1 MHFRSVAAA
10 LILAA
15 LIIPHAAFGQGA
27 WPEDCKLVRMAHLPM
42 TFKANHVSVP
52 GLVNGKEVTLAV
64 DTGGYASSLTKPATD
79 NIGLVRHRMNSV
91 TITDMGGKVADEYV
105 RVDSF
110 RIGNLERD
118 GVDLMVMGSF
128 PGIDGL
134 IAPDLLRNY
143 DAELDFAGGQF
154 SLFKHHPCADRAVYW
169 TGSYAVV
176 PFGVSSDGHMRV
188 PVTLDGKDTYAV
200 LDTGAGVSVLSM
212 QNAKHMF
219 DLGADSPN
227 VEAAGQLTG
236 ATGSQVNSYTYPFKT
251 LTMGGVTVANP
262 KIELTEGRNFLG
274 DNDASI
280 LLGMD
285 VLSKLHLYIAYR
297 EQKLYITD
305 AQAQ

>member
-15 LIIPHAAFGQGA
+15 LMIPHAAFGQGA
-27 WPEDCKLVRMAHLPM
+27 WPEDCKLVRVAQLPM
-42 TFKANHVSVP
+42 TLKSNDATVP
-52 GLVNGKEVTLAV
+52 GLVNGKTVTLAI
-64 DTGGYASSLTKPATD
+64 DTGGYASSLTKTATD
-79 NIGLVRHRMNSV
+79 NLGLVRHRMNSV
-91 TITDMGGKVADEYV
+91 IIRDMGGKVADEYV

-118 GVDLMVMGSF
+118 GVYLMVMESF

-143 DAELDFAGGQF
+143 DVELDFAGRQF

-176 PFGVSSDGHMRV
+176 PFGVTGDGHMRV
-188 PVTLDGKDTYAV
+188 PVSLDGKDTYAV
-200 LDTGAGVSVLSM
+200 LDTGAGVSALSM

-219 DLGADSPN
+219 DLGADNPN

-236 ATGSQVNSYTYPFKT
+236 ASGSQVNAYTYPFKT

-262 KIELTEGRNFLG
+262 RIALTEGHNFLG